1 MAVLSNTSRRRAH
14 ALSKLPTLGFDAAKL
29 ADFVCSGEQAREHL
43 ASRAGQR
50 MLWIGWDEQF
60 QAPKSHLLS
69 LSLPLAP
76 SPSLPLPLHTAS
88 CEQAWDPHYLDG
100 LDLRLADA
108 ATADFVFLQGSQTLR
123 DGSRATPTE
132 ARQLSR
138 THAST
143 HRRGVEKLPGE
154 RWVQWGRESPPHESP
169 SGISPAEVMR
179 TGAPNDALAAAL
191 RTCAARGLPMVCANP
206 DLSVTLPDGASGRPG
221 SWRDIG
227 DEPLFS
233 IEQAR
238 AGTCRASWR
247 APTRR
252 ARRVSARSCGGPLH
266 AASREQA
273 LGGSVLYYGKP
284 HPAAF
289 EAALASLGVPPS
301 RVLHVGDSLLHDVA
315 GARAAGVDS
324 LFVAGGIH
332 AEALGVVPDGGGGGG
347 ASPLRAAALEAL
359 FHDFGVWPTMSA
371 PAFVW
376 Q

>member
-14 ALSKLPTLGFDAAKL
+14 ALSKLPTLGFDAARL

-60 QAPKSHLLS
+60 
-69 LSLPLAP
+69 
-76 SPSLPLPLHTAS
+76 
-88 CEQAWDPHYLDG
+88 QAWDPHYLDG

-132 ARQLSR
+132 
-138 THAST
+138 
-143 HRRGVEKLPGE
+143 
-154 RWVQWGRESPPHESP
+154 
-169 SGISPAEVMR
+169 VMR
-179 TGAPNDALAAAL
+179 TGAPNDALVAAL

-206 DLSVTLPDGASGRPG
+206 DLSVTLPDGSSGHMPG
-221 SWRDIG
+221 VV
-227 DEPLFS
+227 
-233 IEQAR
+233 AR
-238 AGTCRASWR
+238 AY
-247 APTRR
+247 
-252 ARRVSARSCGGPLH
+252 
-266 AASREQA
+266 EA